1 MPSKAPLA
9 QIDFDALPLLDE
21 TEARQ
26 FVLKAGDLRVRME
39 YDRSS
44 GDRIFLT
51 RLEVPAALEGQN
63 VDAVITEKVL
73 QWAEANKL
81 KVVPYCNYAKTY
93 LKRHTAWQ
101 RLLVK
106 GVQL

>member
-1 MPSKAPLA
+1 MPAKAPLTK
-9 QIDFDALPLLDE
+9 IDLDALPLHDE

-26 FVLKAGDLRVRME
+26 FILRIGDLRARME

-51 RLEVPAALEGQN
+51 HIDVPAALEGHD
-63 VDAVITEKVL
+63 VAAILTEKVL
-73 QWAEANKL
+73 RWAEENKF
-81 KVVPYCNYAKTY
+81 KVVPYCPYAKTY
-93 LKRHTAWQ
+93 LRRHTAWQ

>member
-1 MPSKAPLA
+1 MSAKDPLA
-9 QIDFDALPLLDE
+9 KIDLEALPLLDE
-21 TEARQ
+21 TEARA
-26 FVLKAGDLRVRME
+26 FILKVGTLRARME

-51 RLEVPAALEGQN
+51 HIDVSPALEAH
-63 VDAVITEKVL
+63 DAAAVLTEKVF

-81 KVVPYCNYAKTY
+81 KVVPYCPYVKTY
-93 LKRHTAWQ
+93 LRRHTAWQ

-106 GVQL
+106 GVQV